1 MVENKWTVLF
11 DPLVEARVNVYYVTM
26 QVTMHWFDNSIAD
39 ICGPIEVEL
48 KI

>member
-11 DPLVEARVNVYYVTM
+11 DPLAEAHLNVYL
-26 QVTMHWFDNSIAD
+26 QVIMHWLDNSIAD

>member
-1 MVENKWTVLF
+1 MVANKWTVPF
-11 DPLVEARVNVYYVTM
+11 DPLAEAHLNVHL
-26 QVTMHWFDNSIAD
+26 QVTMHWLDNSIAD